1 MYLIKR
7 IFNPEIFQGKY
18 RHNNYFEGWYYKIID
33 KVSDNII
40 AVIPGVA
47 VSKNREHSFIQFID
61 GKTGFTE
68 YFNFSRKEFSYSER
82 ELEIG
87 IMDNHFSR
95 TGMKLELKSEKT
107 SIYGEVTF
115 TDIVPFPK
123 RLWNPGIMGPYSFV
137 PFMECHHGIINIHSH
152 LKGFINYNG
161 KQVDFNEGSGYV
173 EKDWGKS
180 FPHSWIWLQSNSF
193 KTRDTS
199 LMFSIASIP
208 WLGREFDGLIAF
220 LKLGDSFFRF
230 ATYTGARVRE
240 LKIDERVLNIEI
252 EDPRHVL
259 CLKAAVGPGGM
270 LKAPKKGLMEVEI
283 TESIMSTVEA
293 RLVEKSGKLVFHDMG
308 VNTGLELAGD
318 FRKFATC

>member
-18 RHNNYFEGWYYKIID
+18 RHDNYFEGWYYKIID
-33 KVSDNII
+33 KASENII

-61 GKTGFTE
+61 AKTGFTG
-68 YFNFSRKEFSYSER
+68 YFNFPRKEFSYSER
-82 ELEIG
+82 ELEIS
-87 IMDNHFSR
+87 IMDNYFSR
-95 TGMKLELKSEKT
+95 TGMKLELNSQNT
-107 SIYGEVTF
+107 SIYGEIDF

-123 RLWNPGIMGPYSFV
+123 RLLNPGIMGPYSFV
-137 PFMECHHGIINIHSH
+137 PFMECHHGIINIHSR

-161 KQVDFNEGSGYV
+161 KHIDFNGGSGYV

-180 FPHSWIWLQSNSF
+180 FPHSWIWLQCNSF
-193 KTRDTS
+193 NTRDTS

-220 LKLGDSFFRF
+220 LKVGDSFFRF
-230 ATYTGARVRE
+230 ATYTGARVRD
-240 LKIDERVLNIEI
+240 LKIDEKLLNIEI
-252 EDPRHVL
+252 EDHKHVL
-259 CLKAAVGPGGM
+259 CLKAAVGGGGM

-283 TESIMSTVEA
+283 TESITSTVEA
-293 RLVEKSGKLVFHDMG
+293 LLVEKPGKNIFHDTG
-308 VNTGLELAGD
+308 ENTGLELAGN
-318 FRKFATC
+318 FKKFVT